1 MSKESIIKM
10 RRRRSYGRAKKREFS
25 YGGFRCNH
33 PEQELPM
40 SYGSDAPVYYY
51 DVPEIERK
59 RRFELSSDL
68 CIMDEEH
75 YFIRG
80 GIEIPIVDSKET
92 FIWDVWISL
101 SKNNFNRT
109 IELWET
115 EGRETEE
122 PYFGWLSTSI
132 PGYPD
137 TLNLKTN
144 VHTREVG
151 VRPFIELEPTDHPLA
166 IEQREGITLQRV
178 TEIKEIITRYNE
190 EDASE

>member
-1 MSKESIIKM
+1 M
-10 RRRRSYGRAKKREFS
+10 RRRRSYRRTKKREIS
-25 YGGFRCNH
+25 YGKFRCNH
-33 PEQELPM
+33 PEQEIPT

-59 RRFELSSDL
+59 RRFELNSDL

-80 GIEIPIVDSKET
+80 CIKVPIVNSNET
-92 FIWDVWISL
+92 FIWDVWVSISE
-101 SKNNFNRT
+101 NNFNRT
-109 IELWET
+109 MELWET

-144 VHTREVG
+144 VHTREIG
-151 VRPFIELEPTDHPLA
+151 ISPIIELEPTDHPLA
-166 IEQREGITLQRV
+166 VEQREGITLQRV
-178 TEIKEIITRYNE
+178 AEIKEIITKYNE
-190 EDASE
+190 EDGSE

>member
-1 MSKESIIKM
+1 M
-10 RRRRSYGRAKKREFS
+10 RRRRSYRRTKKKAIS
-25 YGGFRCNH
+25 HGKFRCNQ
-33 PEQELPM
+33 PGQEIPM
-40 SYGSDAPVYYY
+40 SYRSDAPVYYY

-59 RRFELSSDL
+59 RRFELNSNL

-75 YFIRG
+75 YYIRCC
-80 GIEIPIVDSKET
+80 IKIPIVDSDET
-92 FIWDVWISL
+92 FIWDVWVSL
-101 SKNNFNRT
+101 SENNFNRT

-144 VHTREVG
+144 VHTREIG
-151 VRPFIELEPTDHPLA
+151 ISPFIELEPTDHPLA
-166 IEQREGITLQRV
+166 VEQREGITLQRV
-178 TEIKEIITRYNE
+178 AEIKEIITKYNE
-190 EDASE
+190 EDDSE